1 MEISHTFAAF
11 QEYMNFTFFYQ
22 KQSGGYE
29 IREIQDSKLVTGSGE
44 HENGL
49 SLINFATFSFWFE
62 VDCSTER

>member
-1 MEISHTFAAF
+1 
-11 QEYMNFTFFYQ
+11 MNFTFFCQ

-62 VDCSTER
+62 VDCSTEH